1 MAEKNNKLISGVLIL
16 TLSNMLV
23 KVIGLI
29 FKIPLTNII
38 GDEGMGYFNAAY
50 SIYSW
55 FYLLSTAGLPV
66 AVSIL
71 VADCRAKGKAKEIKT
86 IFRVTLLMFILIGLA
101 GMSIMMGGS
110 KIFARAIGAEPA
122 YLSIMAIAPTLFFIC
137 ISSAIRGYFQGC
149 QNMIPTAFSQVIE
162 AVGKLAVGILLA
174 LYSMSRGFDLPT
186 TAAYTIFGL
195 VVGTAASMLF
205 LTVAKI
211 LHNIREPKGIPEPD
225 YLPRTT
231 GGICAEL
238 LKISIPIALSASV
251 MQLTNLIDSMI
262 VINRLKSIGYVE
274 QVAVTL
280 YGNYT
285 ALVVPMFNLPPALI
299 YPISIAVVPLI
310 STKIAKDGVGTARDV
325 IRRTLKVT
333 AMIIIPCAL
342 GLSAMAEP
350 ILKMFFKA
358 SSAEMAAPL
367 LSLLAI
373 SSVFV
378 GILSVTNA
386 ILQATG
392 HERQPIVSMLIG
404 ALVKLTASWLLIG
417 ALDMYGTPISTFI
430 CYLTITGFN
439 FFFVAKH
446 TGVTPEIRYM
456 FLKPL
461 ISGVLCAFTARG
473 VHAILLTAL
482 GNRLSCVAG
491 IASAAIVYLL
501 AMLLLRGI
509 DAEDVSM
516 IPGGKR
522 IAPILT
528 KLKLLK

>member
-1 MAEKNNKLISGVLIL
+1 MAEKNNNLISGVLVL
-16 TLSNMLV
+16 TLSNLLV

-55 FYLLSTAGLPV
+55 FYLVSTAGLPV

-71 VADCRAKGKAKEIKT
+71 IADCKAKGRVKEIKT
-86 IFRVTLLMFILIGLA
+86 IFRVTLLMFILIGLF
-101 GMSIMMGGS
+101 GMSVMMIGS
-110 KIFARAIGAEPA
+110 KLFARMIGAEPA

-137 ISSAIRGYFQGC
+137 ISSAVRGYFQGC
-149 QNMIPTAFSQVIE
+149 QNMLPTAFSQVIE

-174 LYSMSRGFDLPT
+174 VYSMKCGYDLPT

-205 LTVAKI
+205 LTVAKLI
-211 LHNIREPKGIPEPD
+211 HSVREPNCVLEPT
-225 YLPRTT
+225 YTPRTA
-231 GGICAEL
+231 GSICFEL

-251 MQLTNLIDSMI
+251 MQLTSLIDSVI

-274 QVAVTL
+274 QSAVTI

-285 ALVVPMFNLPPALI
+285 SLAVPMFNLPPALI

-310 STKIAKDGVGTARDV
+310 SAKIAENGIDAAREV
-325 IRRTLKVT
+325 IRRTIKV
-333 AMIIIPCAL
+333 AALIIIPCAL

-350 ILKMFFKA
+350 ILKMFFKEA
-358 SSAEMAAPL
+358 SAEMAAPL
-367 LSLLAI
+367 LSLLAV

-378 GILSVTNA
+378 GLLSVTNA

-392 HERQPIVSMLIG
+392 HERTPILSMLVG
-404 ALVKLTASWLLIG
+404 ALVKLVASWLLIG
-417 ALDMYGTPISTFI
+417 FFGMYGTPISTFI
-430 CYLTITGFN
+430 CYLTITSIN
-439 FFFVAKH
+439 FFFVAVY
-446 TGVTPEIRYM
+446 TGVTPELRYM

-461 ISGVLCAFTARG
+461 CSGILCALTARG
-473 VHAILLTAL
+473 IHALLL
-482 GNRLSCVAG
+482 NRFGNRLSCVIG
-491 IASAAIVYLL
+491 IACAAIVYLF

-509 DAEDVSM
+509 DSEDIRM
-516 IPGGKR
+516 IPGGKK
-522 IAPILT
+522 ITPFLI